1 MYMWRAMDAAAQCGL
16 RTNPHHGASSFL
28 EKHFYGDLVI
38 GAKKTDD
45 KQEFENQPVV
55 GLHKVDSLWHL
66 HLARPDNVAKC
77 ELVKSGLKREIMH
90 YAMPSPRVPYYPG
103 SFIVLLG

>member
-1 MYMWRAMDAAAQCGL
+1 MYMWRAMDAAAQCIG
-16 RTNPHHGASSFL
+16 
-28 EKHFYGDLVI
+28 I

-66 HLARPDNVAKC
+66 HLARPGNVAQC
-77 ELVKSGLKREIMH
+77 E
-90 YAMPSPRVPYYPG
+90 
-103 SFIVLLG
+103 

>member
-28 EKHFYGDLVI
+28 EKHFYGDLGI

-66 HLARPDNVAKC
+66 HLARPGNVAQC
-77 ELVKSGLKREIMH
+77 E
-90 YAMPSPRVPYYPG
+90 
-103 SFIVLLG
+103 